1 MTPSAAGARIGAAA
15 APITAPATARPMFFV
30 FELDPF
36 LSRPVHHGNGSVL
49 TGMNRGSLTPASRTQ
64 GDSGACIS
72 EPPRR

>member
-1 MTPSAAGARIGAAA
+1 
-15 APITAPATARPMFFV
+15 MFFV